1 MKKFLLFA
9 LFVSL
14 FFLGACGTKAPKE
27 ELITDTATSTE
38 VVETVSET
46 ESLSLANPASV
57 NCVAMKGTP
66 KIVTRADGNQYSI
79 CYFMDNRQC
88 EEWALLRG
96 DCPIS
101 GRKITGYDTEE
112 QRYCAITGGE
122 VDINKKTCT
131 FKGQVCDLDKYYDG
145 TCNE

>member
-1 MKKFLLFA
+1 MKKLLLFVLFTS
-9 LFVSL
+9 LFVLS
-14 FFLGACGTKAPKE
+14 ACGTKTTE
-27 ELITDTATSTE
+27 ENLVSDEATSTE
-38 VVETVSET
+38 TVTPVSET

-57 NCVAMKGTP
+57 NCVTMKGSLKT
-66 KIVTRADGNQYSI
+66 VTRADGNQYSV

-96 DCPIS
+96 DCPIN
-101 GRKITGYDTEE
+101 GRKITGYDTEA

-122 VDINKKTCT
+122 VDMNKKTCT